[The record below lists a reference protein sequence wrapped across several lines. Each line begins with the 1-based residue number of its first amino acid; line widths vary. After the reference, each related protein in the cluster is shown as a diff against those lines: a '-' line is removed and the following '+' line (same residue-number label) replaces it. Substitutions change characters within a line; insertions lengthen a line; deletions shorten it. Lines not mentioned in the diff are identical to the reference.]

1 MTEDLSFDGLES
13 TGQPERLSKGI
24 FVTIRRW
31 CGGGSHMGMTALH
44 R

>member
-13 TGQPERLSKGI
+13 TGQPERLSTGI
-24 FVTIRRW
+24 FVTIRR
-31 CGGGSHMGMTALH
+31 CGSHMEMTALH